1 MDGSTLGIIEM
12 TLSAV
17 LVLGFCAYQ
26 VWKMDRE
33 IKKDKIKAKAKANI
47 KANPNSAEQ
56 ERAQADTDS
65 PPANI

>member
-1 MDGSTLGIIEM
+1 MEGSTLGIIEM

-33 IKKDKIKAKAKANI
+33 IKKDKMKAEAKANI
-47 KANPNSAEQ
+47 KTKTDAAEQ
-56 ERAQADTDS
+56 EHTRADTDT

>member
-1 MDGSTLGIIEM
+1 MSGSTLGIIEM

-33 IKKDKIKAKAKANI
+33 IKKDKAKA
-47 KANPNSAEQ
+47 AEKT
-56 ERAQADTDS
+56 RTDGD
-65 PPANI
+65 IE